1 MLRRDGA
8 ATIGQACQGRQRPGG
23 TIWHTSL
30 PLLQDVRAGS
40 RAWCF
45 PPMNRPVPRI
55 QIVRHGSSSSRRIA
69 WGVVIVVGLLW
80 LLSLGGMWLLA
91 SRLAAPELGQAQ
103 AELRASQRQAA
114 DLQAQI
120 QGLKQRQVNLAV
132 SDQISRAANNEVQ
145 ASLAERDEQ
154 IAALRADVAF
164 YERLVGATSQ
174 RKGLNAHSIE
184 FTPEA
189 GGTWAYTVVL
199 TQNLNRGAISEGQ
212 LRFAVEGV
220 RAGKLTTVSWNELH
234 QKADVAGQPYSFRYF
249 QQLTG
254 SVILPKDFTPQR
266 VRISLT
272 GGGAPV
278 NQTFDWKSAATAA
291 SGE

>member
-1 MLRRDGA
+1 MPGRR
-8 ATIGQACQGRQRPGG
+8 I
-23 TIWHTSL
+23 
-30 PLLQDVRAGS
+30 PLL
-40 RAWCF
+40 AW
-45 PPMNRPVPRI
+45 I
-55 QIVRHGSSSSRRIA
+55 II
-69 WGVVIVVGLLW
+69 GVLW
-80 LLSLGGMWLLA
+80 LLSLGAMWLVA
-91 SRLAAPELGQAQ
+91 SRLAAPQLGQAQ
-103 AELRASQRQAA
+103 ADLRASQHQVAT
-114 DLQAQI
+114 LQQQI
-120 QGLKQRQVNLAV
+120 QGLKQRQVNLTV

-184 FTPEA
+184 FSPEA

-220 RAGKLTTVSWNELH
+220 RNGKLTTVSWNELH
-234 QKADVAGQPYSFRYF
+234 QKPDAAGQAYSFRYF
-249 QQLTG
+249 QQLSG

-266 VRISLT
+266 VRISLS
-272 GGGAPV
+272 GDGAPV
-278 NQTFDWKSAATAA
+278 NQTFDWKAAGT
-291 SGE
+291 SGAGE